1 MKLVIAEKPSVATI
15 QNASIKYIKRDRQI
29 KCAFYFFFFVGET
42 E

>member
-1 MKLVIAEKPSVATI
+1 MKLVIAEKPSVATV

-29 KCAFYFFFFVGET
+29 NCAFYFFVGKT